1 MELKEDC
8 NGYGLTSLEGNP
20 LVGASILNGGHSGY
34 IGRENLWEMGIYQR
48 YFQKSDVK
56 IGL

>member
-1 MELKEDC
+1 MNVNNRL
-8 NGYGLTSLEGNP
+8 
-20 LVGASILNGGHSGY
+20 SIYKIDSSVLNGGHSGY
-34 IGRENLWEMGIYQR
+34 IGRENLSGMRIYQE